1 MNVETKFIEK
11 AVNNLLNKRTYSIVI
26 NVHPLATESLA
37 TMWFVWRDY
46 LLSKY
51 FFCLGWGVKSSKKY
65 TVPNL
70 CQSDRHFLVFSDTTR
85 NERRRKSN

>member
-46 LLSKY
+46 LLNKY
-51 FFCLGWGVKSSKKY
+51 FFLFGVGS
-65 TVPNL
+65 
-70 CQSDRHFLVFSDTTR
+70 Q
-85 NERRRKSN
+85 EQ